1 MGRSRRRR
9 PERLAEK
16 LKLIRQELALS
27 QVELINRINRAD
39 HRLHK
44 GDISNFELNKS
55 EPQLEILL
63 RYARLAGV
71 TVDVL
76 IDDDLEIPRSTVG
89 KRREQEIPILAPGE
103 DIRGVLN
110 PLLVVVDMQ
119 LGFLNENSMPVVP
132 SVLRLLQECEQFRLP
147 VVFTKFINRPASS
160 FEILLDWKGVRNEPE
175 IDLHDAFKE
184 LGQRALFE
192 KHYYTAFTREFDDF
206 IHRKDCQTLLISGI
220 STESCVLK
228 TALDAFERGL
238 RPVVVS
244 DACASDQG
252 PEVHLQAL
260 ELIKSMIGKN
270 QVKTVDEVV
279 SEVKSV
285 DQTVV

>member
-16 LKLIRQELALS
+16 LLFIRQELALS
-27 QVELINRINRAD
+27 QDELINRINRAD

-63 RYARLAGV
+63 RYARLGGV

-89 KRREQEIPILAPGE
+89 KRRKQEIPILAPGE
-103 DIRGVLN
+103 NIRTVQN

-132 SVLRLLQECEQFRLP
+132 SVLRLIQECEQLRLP
-147 VVFTKFINRPASS
+147 IVFTKFINRPASS

-175 IDLHDAFKE
+175 IDLHDAFKA
-184 LGQRALFE
+184 LGQTAMFE
-192 KHYYTAFTREFDDF
+192 KHYYTVFTGEFDDF
-206 IHRKDCQTLLISGI
+206 IHRKNCQTLLISGV

-252 PEVHLQAL
+252 PKVHLQAL
-260 ELIKSMIGKN
+260 ELIKSMIGQN

-285 DQTVV
+285 DRTVV